1 MTRMKA
7 VLSMDLLAINA
18 ALAQQDDVVAAYL
31 FGSLA
36 RDQANP
42 LSDVDLAVLLTPDLG
57 EESAVE
63 HQLCLMVALNDLDP
77 REVQVT
83 LLNYASP
90 MLAYQVIRDGIL
102 LYERSRL
109 ERIGFEVRVMQRYF
123 DVQPMLE
130 FHAQVLMRQI
140 QEVGLA
146 RRSNRDTRALEAAER
161 IQQRLEAMAGR

>member
-1 MTRMKA
+1 
-7 VLSMDLLAINA
+7 MDRIESVPGVDVPAIGA
-18 ALAQQDDVVAAYL
+18 ALARQGDVVAAYL

-36 RDQANP
+36 RGQAGP
-42 LSDVDLAVLLTPDLG
+42 LSDVDIAVLLSPDLD
-57 EESAVE
+57 EEAAVE
-63 HQLCLMVALNDLDP
+63 RQLELMVALDDLDP

-83 LLNYASP
+83 LLNHASP
-90 MLAYQVIRDGIL
+90 MLAYQVVRDGIL
-102 LYERSRL
+102 LYERSRAQ
-109 ERIGFEVRVMQRYF
+109 RIGFEVRAMQRYF

-146 RRSNRDTRALEAAER
+146 RRRTRDTRALEAAER